1 VGGLTNTTG
10 GFNDRGEVVRDAFYA
25 QRLFDD
31 RVLVGR
37 MDISDYVGGYRLQNI
52 NSAFSNRAFS
62 ALVTAAFSGY
72 GLGAVATVRPID
84 PLYVIFGPGYAY
96 GCTTQIAV
104 GRFFNDFDLFY
115 TAEGGITRE
124 IQGLGLG
131 RDAVT
136 YWFVNERND
145 QDIGRE
151 QGFALVAEQDL
162 GETFHAFACY
172 LQADDALER
181 NKKSV
186 QVGLGMNGLL
196 GSPRNFVA
204 AAFSYGGPSTDG
216 LRDEKIVEIFHRWQ
230 LTRFTQFSV
239 GGQLI
244 VDPSNA
250 PEDSAVG
257 VFIARFR
264 VEF

>member
-1 VGGLTNTTG
+1 MGGLTNTTG

-25 QRLFDD
+25 QRFFDD
-31 RVLVGR
+31 RVLVLVGR
-37 MDISDYVGGYRLQNI
+37 IDISDYVGGYRLQNI
-52 NSAFSNRAFS
+52 NSAFSNRAFF
-62 ALVTAAFSGY
+62 ALAAAAFSGY

-84 PLYVIFGPGYAY
+84 PLYVTFGAGYAY

-115 TAEGGITRE
+115 TAEAGITRE

-136 YWFVNERND
+136 CWFVNERND
-145 QDIGRE
+145 PEIGRE

-172 LQADDALER
+172 LQADDVLER

-186 QVGLGMNGLL
+186 QFGLGINGLL
-196 GSPRNFVA
+196 GSPRNFAA
-204 AAFSYGGPSTDG
+204 AAFSCGGPSTDG

-230 LTRFTQFSV
+230 LTRFT
-239 GGQLI
+239 
-244 VDPSNA
+244 
-250 PEDSAVG
+250 
-257 VFIARFR
+257 
-264 VEF
+264 